1 MYDLE
6 DRTIRFSNNVIS
18 FCRILNKEQI
28 LKPIANQLIRSG
40 TSIGANYCEANGATT
55 KKDFKNKI
63 HICKKEA
70 QETRYWLRVLEKE
83 IPEQKETIQNL
94 FDETQ
99 QLIKIFATIAEKS
112 K

>member
-1 MYDLE
+1 M
-6 DRTIRFSNNVIS
+6 
-18 FCRILNKEQI
+18 
-28 LKPIANQLIRSG
+28 
-40 TSIGANYCEANGATT
+40 GANYCEANGATS

-70 QETRYWLRVLEKE
+70 QETRYWLRVLKNEM
-83 IPEQKETIQNL
+83 PEHGDTILAL

-99 QLIKIFATIAEKS
+99 QLIKIFSTIAEKS

>member
-6 DRTIRFSNNVIS
+6 DRTIRFSGDIIN
-18 FCRILNKEQI
+18 FCRKVERHSL
-28 LKPIANQLIRSG
+28 LKPLANQLIRSG
-40 TSIGANYCEANGATT
+40 TSVGANYCEANGATS
-55 KKDFKNKI
+55 KKDFRNKI

-83 IPEQKETIQNL
+83 IPEERPQIKAL
-94 FDETQ
+94 FEETQ
-99 QLIKIFATIAEKS
+99 QLVKIFAAIAEKS